1 MLALA
6 PAPISALLNT
16 ATPPLI
22 SVFLLALLLN
32 HQDFIPKAA
41 IVKVLVIVY
50 PKTALPRSAH
60 LTVPVLPLT

>member
-16 ATPPLI
+16 AILPRI

-50 PKTALPRSAH
+50 PKTALPRCVP
-60 LTVPVLPLT
+60 LTVPALPLT